1 MNMFSNMSTQVS
13 GLGSSLGSWFKKE
26 GGKEEGVEGQEGQ
39 EAKKEQTSPQE
50 QHSPA
55 SANAS
60 EQSVKGSADENEDAA
75 SQHSGATEGADS
87 NPPSEAEEEPEAKA
101 GFASAVDTAFTDVS
115 KAIEAAAGFG
125 RSLESRMVT
134 GWQQMAEGGLS
145 FNLSAVQGKASAGA
159 KTVGSFFSSAFSKAG
174 ASVKEASSKIKESV
188 EKNTLLSEFN
198 KEQEAFIKA
207 KGGKGGEALPP
218 WVGYPDEEGLKEEI
232 LALSTDRRNFVRSP
246 PTGVSFEFELEAFL
260 PVAQATLAADPN
272 LEKMRFELVPK
283 TINEET
289 FWRNYFYRVGLIRQ
303 STELSSLE
311 REGVDAANKTT
322 ADGER
327 GSKGKDDDVDHPDSP
342 SHGGESEFVS
352 DSFQPSS
359 KDLEE
364 VKRGIS
370 NLTKPSDRPIYRST
384 CYSFSDDGDDD
395 EEEDW
400 EKELRDEL
408 GAELG
413 EYEVVGG
420 GGKDNEKWEEEIQNM
435 IDDEDSSDL
444 R

>member
-1 MNMFSNMSTQVS
+1 MNMFTNVSSQVS
-13 GLGSSLGSWFKKE
+13 GLGTSLGSWFKKDGKPEE
-26 GGKEEGVEGQEGQ
+26 GGAEGQEG
-39 EAKKEQTSPQE
+39 EAKKDQTTPQE
-50 QHSPA
+50 QPSPA

-101 GFASAVDTAFTDVS
+101 GFASALDDMT
-115 KAIEAAAGFG
+115 KAWEGFG
-125 RSLESRMVT
+125 L
-134 GWQQMAEGGLS
+134 
-145 FNLSAVQGKASAGA
+145 NLSAVQGRASASA
-159 KTVGSFFSSAFSKAG
+159 KSVGSFFSTAFSKAG
-174 ASVKEASSKIKESV
+174 ASVKEAGSKIKESV

-207 KGGKGGEALPP
+207 KGGKAGEALPP
-218 WVGYPDEEGLKEEI
+218 WVGYPDEDSLKEEI

-246 PTGVSFEFELEAFL
+246 PTGVSFEFDLEAFL

-283 TINEET
+283 TINEEA

-311 REGVDAANKTT
+311 REGVDASNKSA
-322 ADGER
+322 ADGDK
-327 GSKGKDDDVDHPDSP
+327 GTKGKDDDVEHPDSP

-370 NLTKPSDRPIYRST
+370 NLTKPS
-384 CYSFSDDGDDD
+384 
-395 EEEDW
+395 EEDW
-400 EKELRDEL
+400 EKELREEL
-408 GAELG
+408 GDLG

-420 GGKDNEKWEEEIQNM
+420 AGKDNEKWEEEIQNM
-435 IDDEDSSDL
+435 IDDEDSGDL

>member
-26 GGKEEGVEGQEGQ
+26 GGKEEGAEGQEGQ
-39 EAKKEQTSPQE
+39 EVKKEQTSPQE

-75 SQHSGATEGADS
+75 SQHSGKPPSAVTKPGAPQVAEISATEGADS
-87 NPPSEAEEEPEAKA
+87 NPPSEAEEEPESKA
-101 GFASAVDTAFTDVS
+101 GFAS
-115 KAIEAAAGFG
+115 
-125 RSLESRMVT
+125 
-134 GWQQMAEGGLS
+134 GLS

-303 STELSSLE
+303 STELSTLE
-311 REGVDAANKTT
+311 REGVDAASKTT

-370 NLTKPSDRPIYRST
+370 NLTKPS
-384 CYSFSDDGDDD
+384 
-395 EEEDW
+395 EEDW

>member
-1 MNMFSNMSTQVS
+1 MATM
-13 GLGSSLGSWFKKE
+13 
-26 GGKEEGVEGQEGQ
+26 VE
-39 EAKKEQTSPQE
+39 
-50 QHSPA
+50 SPA
-55 SANAS
+55 SHP
-60 EQSVKGSADENEDAA
+60 AA
-75 SQHSGATEGADS
+75 SPLQKTEEEAEAAMAQQQEQEAGEEGEGGRDVVPPSFHLLADDWNQYFVEVGDWLVSATEGADS

-115 KAIEAAAGFG
+115 KAIE
-125 RSLESRMVT
+125 
-134 GWQQMAEGGLS
+134 GLS

>member
-13 GLGSSLGSWFKKE
+13 GLGTSLGSWFKKE
-26 GGKEEGVEGQEGQ
+26 GGKEEGAEGQEGQ
-39 EAKKEQTSPQE
+39 EGKKEQTSPQE

-115 KAIEAAAGFG
+115 KAIE
-125 RSLESRMVT
+125 
-134 GWQQMAEGGLS
+134 GLS

-370 NLTKPSDRPIYRST
+370 NLTKPS
-384 CYSFSDDGDDD
+384 
-395 EEEDW
+395 EEDW

>member
-1 MNMFSNMSTQVS
+1 MNMFTNVSSQVS
-13 GLGSSLGSWFKKE
+13 GLGTSLGSWFKKDGKPEE
-26 GGKEEGVEGQEGQ
+26 GGAEGQEG
-39 EAKKEQTSPQE
+39 EAKKDQTTPQE
-50 QHSPA
+50 QPSPA

-101 GFASAVDTAFTDVS
+101 GFASALDDMTKAWEAVTDYGRQLEVKLNRTWDELS
-115 KAIEAAAGFG
+115 GMRKGFG
-125 RSLESRMVT
+125 L
-134 GWQQMAEGGLS
+134 
-145 FNLSAVQGKASAGA
+145 NLSAVQGRASASA
-159 KTVGSFFSSAFSKAG
+159 KSVGSFFSTAFSKAG
-174 ASVKEASSKIKESV
+174 ASVKEAGSKIKESV

-207 KGGKGGEALPP
+207 KGGKAGEALPP
-218 WVGYPDEEGLKEEI
+218 WVGYPDEDSLKEEI

-246 PTGVSFEFELEAFL
+246 PTGVSFEFDLEAFL

-283 TINEET
+283 TINEEA

-311 REGVDAANKTT
+311 REGVDASNKSA
-322 ADGER
+322 ADGDK
-327 GSKGKDDDVDHPDSP
+327 GTKGKDDDVEHPDSP

-370 NLTKPSDRPIYRST
+370 NLTKPS
-384 CYSFSDDGDDD
+384 
-395 EEEDW
+395 EEDW
-400 EKELRDEL
+400 EKELREEL
-408 GAELG
+408 GDLG

-420 GGKDNEKWEEEIQNM
+420 AGKDNEKWEEEIQNM
-435 IDDEDSSDL
+435 IDDEDSGDL

>member
-1 MNMFSNMSTQVS
+1 MTTLVEPARCLESNPP
-13 GLGSSLGSWFKKE
+13 G
-26 GGKEEGVEGQEGQ
+26 
-39 EAKKEQTSPQE
+39 
-50 QHSPA
+50 
-55 SANAS
+55 
-60 EQSVKGSADENEDAA
+60 ADEVEVEVLPPSFRHLAQDWNKYFVNVGDWLV
-75 SQHSGATEGADS
+75 SATEGADS
-87 NPPSEAEEEPEAKA
+87 NPASEGEEEPEAKA
-101 GFASAVDTAFTDVS
+101 GFASAVPDVT
-115 KAIEAAAGFG
+115 KAWE
-125 RSLESRMVT
+125 
-134 GWQQMAEGGLS
+134 GLS

-159 KTVGSFFSSAFSKAG
+159 KTVGSFFSTAFSKAG
-174 ASVKEASSKIKESV
+174 ASVKEAGSKIKESV
-188 EKNTLLSEFN
+188 EKNTLLTEFN

-218 WVGYPDEEGLKEEI
+218 WVGYPDEDSLKEEI

-311 REGVDAANKTT
+311 REGVDAASKTT
-322 ADGER
+322 SDGDK
-327 GSKGKDDDVDHPDSP
+327 GTKGKDDDVDHPDSP

-370 NLTKPSDRPIYRST
+370 NLTKPS
-384 CYSFSDDGDDD
+384 
-395 EEEDW
+395 EEDW
-400 EKELRDEL
+400 EKELREEL
-408 GAELG
+408 GEELG

-420 GGKDNEKWEEEIQNM
+420 AGKDNEKWEEEIQNM
-435 IDDEDSSDL
+435 IDDEDSGDL

>member
-1 MNMFSNMSTQVS
+1 MNMFTNVSSQVS
-13 GLGSSLGSWFKKE
+13 GLGTSLGSWFKKDGKPEE
-26 GGKEEGVEGQEGQ
+26 GGAEGQEG
-39 EAKKEQTSPQE
+39 EAKKDQTTPQE
-50 QHSPA
+50 QPSPA

-75 SQHSGATEGADS
+75 SQHSGKKVCAEGQEQAVESKASATEGADS

-101 GFASAVDTAFTDVS
+101 GFASALDDMT
-115 KAIEAAAGFG
+115 KAWEGFG
-125 RSLESRMVT
+125 L
-134 GWQQMAEGGLS
+134 
-145 FNLSAVQGKASAGA
+145 NLSAVQGRASASA
-159 KTVGSFFSSAFSKAG
+159 KSVGSFFSTAFSKAG
-174 ASVKEASSKIKESV
+174 ASVKEAGSKIKESV

-207 KGGKGGEALPP
+207 KGGKAGEALPP
-218 WVGYPDEEGLKEEI
+218 WVGYPDEDSLKEEI

-246 PTGVSFEFELEAFL
+246 PTGVSFEFDLEAFL

-283 TINEET
+283 TINEEA

-311 REGVDAANKTT
+311 REGVDASNKSA
-322 ADGER
+322 ADGDK
-327 GSKGKDDDVDHPDSP
+327 GTKGKDDDVEHPDSP

-370 NLTKPSDRPIYRST
+370 NLTKPS
-384 CYSFSDDGDDD
+384 
-395 EEEDW
+395 EEDW
-400 EKELRDEL
+400 EKELREEL
-408 GAELG
+408 GDLG

-420 GGKDNEKWEEEIQNM
+420 AGKDNEKWEEEIQNM
-435 IDDEDSSDL
+435 IDDEDSGDL

>member
-1 MNMFSNMSTQVS
+1 MLLILIFRKSPFEEILRMGTLVESPLPSTVGGGFEEEPSNDGKDVVPPSLHQLAGDWNQYFVEVGDWLVS
-13 GLGSSLGSWFKKE
+13 
-26 GGKEEGVEGQEGQ
+26 
-39 EAKKEQTSPQE
+39 
-50 QHSPA
+50 
-55 SANAS
+55 
-60 EQSVKGSADENEDAA
+60 
-75 SQHSGATEGADS
+75 ATESADS
-87 NPPSEAEEEPEAKA
+87 NPPSEAEEEAEAKV
-101 GFASAVDTAFTDVS
+101 GFASAMDDVT
-115 KAIEAAAGFG
+115 KAWEGFG
-125 RSLESRMVT
+125 L
-134 GWQQMAEGGLS
+134 
-145 FNLSAVQGKASAGA
+145 NLSAVQGRASASA
-159 KTVGSFFSSAFSKAG
+159 KSVGSFFSTAFSKAG

-188 EKNTLLSEFN
+188 EKNEMEIRYQTLLSEFN

-260 PVAQATLAADPN
+260 PVATATLAADPN

-311 REGVDAANKTT
+311 REGVDASNKST
-322 ADGER
+322 ADGDK
-327 GSKGKDDDVDHPDSP
+327 GTKGKDDDLDHPESP

-370 NLTKPSDRPIYRST
+370 NLTKPS
-384 CYSFSDDGDDD
+384 
-395 EEEDW
+395 EEDW
-400 EKELRDEL
+400 EKELREEL
-408 GAELG
+408 GEELG

-420 GGKDNEKWEEEIQNM
+420 AGKDNEKWEEEIQNM
-435 IDDEDSSDL
+435 IDDEDSGDL

>member
-26 GGKEEGVEGQEGQ
+26 GGKEEGAEGQEGQ
-39 EAKKEQTSPQE
+39 EVKKEQTSPQE

-75 SQHSGATEGADS
+75 SQHSGKPPSAVTKPGAPQVAEISATEGADS
-87 NPPSEAEEEPEAKA
+87 NPPSEAEEEPESKA
-101 GFASAVDTAFTDVS
+101 GFASAVDTAITDVS
-115 KAIEAAAGFG
+115 KAIEAAAGYG
-125 RSLESRMVT
+125 RSLESRMVA
-134 GWQQMAEGGLS
+134 GWQQMAEGGGLS

-303 STELSSLE
+303 STELSTLE
-311 REGVDAANKTT
+311 REGVDAASKTT

-384 CYSFSDDGDDD
+384 CYSFTDDD
-395 EEEDW
+395 EG
-400 EKELRDEL
+400 LFCISQTGL
-408 GAELG
+408 A
-413 EYEVVGG
+413 
-420 GGKDNEKWEEEIQNM
+420 
-435 IDDEDSSDL
+435 
-444 R
+444 

>member
-1 MNMFSNMSTQVS
+1 MNMFTNVSSQVS
-13 GLGSSLGSWFKKE
+13 GLGTSLGSWFKKDGKPEE
-26 GGKEEGVEGQEGQ
+26 GGAEGQEG
-39 EAKKEQTSPQE
+39 EAKKDQTTPQE
-50 QHSPA
+50 QPSPA

-101 GFASAVDTAFTDVS
+101 GFAS
-115 KAIEAAAGFG
+115 GFG
-125 RSLESRMVT
+125 L
-134 GWQQMAEGGLS
+134 
-145 FNLSAVQGKASAGA
+145 NLSAVQGRASASA
-159 KTVGSFFSSAFSKAG
+159 KSVGSFFSTAFSKAG
-174 ASVKEASSKIKESV
+174 ASVKEAGSKIKESV

-207 KGGKGGEALPP
+207 KGGKAGEALPP
-218 WVGYPDEEGLKEEI
+218 WVGYPDEDSLKEEI

-246 PTGVSFEFELEAFL
+246 PTGVSFEFDLEAFL

-283 TINEET
+283 TINEEA

-311 REGVDAANKTT
+311 REGVDASNKSA
-322 ADGER
+322 ADGDK
-327 GSKGKDDDVDHPDSP
+327 GTKGKDDDVEHPDSP

-370 NLTKPSDRPIYRST
+370 NLTKPS
-384 CYSFSDDGDDD
+384 
-395 EEEDW
+395 EEDW
-400 EKELRDEL
+400 EKELREEL
-408 GAELG
+408 GDLG

-420 GGKDNEKWEEEIQNM
+420 AGKDNEKWEEEIQNM
-435 IDDEDSSDL
+435 IDDEDSGDL

>member
-1 MNMFSNMSTQVS
+1 MNMFTNVSSQVS
-13 GLGSSLGSWFKKE
+13 GLGTSLGSWFKKD
-26 GGKEEGVEGQEGQ
+26 GKPEDGTAAEGQEG
-39 EAKKEQTSPQE
+39 EAKKDQTTPQE
-50 QHSPA
+50 QPSPA

-75 SQHSGATEGADS
+75 SQHSGKKVCAEGQEQAVESKASATEGADS

-101 GFASAVDTAFTDVS
+101 GFAS
-115 KAIEAAAGFG
+115 GFG
-125 RSLESRMVT
+125 L
-134 GWQQMAEGGLS
+134 
-145 FNLSAVQGKASAGA
+145 NLSAVQGRASASA
-159 KTVGSFFSSAFSKAG
+159 KSVGSFFSTAFSKAG
-174 ASVKEASSKIKESV
+174 ASVKEAGSKIKESV
-188 EKNTLLSEFN
+188 EKNTLLTEFN

-218 WVGYPDEEGLKEEI
+218 WVGYPDEDSLKEEI

-246 PTGVSFEFELEAFL
+246 PTGVSFEFDLEAFL

-283 TINEET
+283 AINEEA

-311 REGVDAANKTT
+311 REGVDASSKSA
-322 ADGER
+322 ADGDK
-327 GSKGKDDDVDHPDSP
+327 GTKGKDDDVEHPDSP

-370 NLTKPSDRPIYRST
+370 NLTKPS
-384 CYSFSDDGDDD
+384 
-395 EEEDW
+395 EEDW
-400 EKELRDEL
+400 EKELREEL
-408 GAELG
+408 GEALG

-420 GGKDNEKWEEEIQNM
+420 AGKDNEKWEEEIQNM
-435 IDDEDSSDL
+435 IDDEDSGDL

>member
-1 MNMFSNMSTQVS
+1 MATM
-13 GLGSSLGSWFKKE
+13 
-26 GGKEEGVEGQEGQ
+26 VE
-39 EAKKEQTSPQE
+39 
-50 QHSPA
+50 SPA
-55 SANAS
+55 SHP
-60 EQSVKGSADENEDAA
+60 AA
-75 SQHSGATEGADS
+75 SPLQKTREEEEEEEAQQQEQEPGEEGEGGRDVVPPSFHLLADDWNQYFVEVGDWLVSATEGADS

-115 KAIEAAAGFG
+115 KAIE
-125 RSLESRMVT
+125 
-134 GWQQMAEGGLS
+134 GLS

-370 NLTKPSDRPIYRST
+370 NLTKPS
-384 CYSFSDDGDDD
+384 
-395 EEEDW
+395 EEDW

>member
-1 MNMFSNMSTQVS
+1 MGTLVELQRSLTPNSPDAPLGTEDSSDVFEDGQIVVPPSFHQLAEDWNHYFVEVGDWLVS
-13 GLGSSLGSWFKKE
+13 
-26 GGKEEGVEGQEGQ
+26 
-39 EAKKEQTSPQE
+39 
-50 QHSPA
+50 
-55 SANAS
+55 
-60 EQSVKGSADENEDAA
+60 
-75 SQHSGATEGADS
+75 ATEGADS

-101 GFASAVDTAFTDVS
+101 GFASALEDMT
-115 KAIEAAAGFG
+115 KAWEGFG
-125 RSLESRMVT
+125 L
-134 GWQQMAEGGLS
+134 
-145 FNLSAVQGKASAGA
+145 NLSAVQGRASASA
-159 KTVGSFFSSAFSKAG
+159 KSVGSFFSTAFSKAG
-174 ASVKEASSKIKESV
+174 ASVKEAGSKIKESV
-188 EKNTLLSEFN
+188 EKNTLLTEFN

-218 WVGYPDEEGLKEEI
+218 WVGYPDEDSLKEEI

-246 PTGVSFEFELEAFL
+246 PTGVSFEFDLEAFL

-283 TINEET
+283 AINEEA

-311 REGVDAANKTT
+311 REGVDASSKSA
-322 ADGER
+322 ADGDK
-327 GSKGKDDDVDHPDSP
+327 GTKGKDDDVEHPDSP

-370 NLTKPSDRPIYRST
+370 NLTKPS
-384 CYSFSDDGDDD
+384 
-395 EEEDW
+395 EEDW
-400 EKELRDEL
+400 EKELREEL
-408 GAELG
+408 GEALG

-420 GGKDNEKWEEEIQNM
+420 AGKDNEKWEEEIQNM
-435 IDDEDSSDL
+435 IDDEDSGDL

>member
-1 MNMFSNMSTQVS
+1 MATM
-13 GLGSSLGSWFKKE
+13 
-26 GGKEEGVEGQEGQ
+26 VE
-39 EAKKEQTSPQE
+39 
-50 QHSPA
+50 SPA
-55 SANAS
+55 SHP
-60 EQSVKGSADENEDAA
+60 AA
-75 SQHSGATEGADS
+75 SPLQKTEEEAEAAMAQQQEQEAGEEGEGGRDVVPPSFHLLADDWNQYFVEVGDWLVSATEGADS

>member
-101 GFASAVDTAFTDVS
+101 GFAS
-115 KAIEAAAGFG
+115 
-125 RSLESRMVT
+125 
-134 GWQQMAEGGLS
+134 GLS

>member
-1 MNMFSNMSTQVS
+1 MSTQVS
-13 GLGSSLGSWFKKE
+13 GLGTSLGSWFKKE
-26 GGKEEGVEGQEGQ
+26 GGKEEGAEGQEGQ
-39 EAKKEQTSPQE
+39 EGKKEQTSPQE

-75 SQHSGATEGADS
+75 SQHSGKAPSAVTKPGAPQVAEISATEGADS

-115 KAIEAAAGFG
+115 KAIE
-125 RSLESRMVT
+125 
-134 GWQQMAEGGLS
+134 GLS

-370 NLTKPSDRPIYRST
+370 NLTKPS
-384 CYSFSDDGDDD
+384 
-395 EEEDW
+395 EEDW

>member
-1 MNMFSNMSTQVS
+1 MGTLVELQRSLTSNSPDAPLGNQDPS
-13 GLGSSLGSWFKKE
+13 QGL
-26 GGKEEGVEGQEGQ
+26 EEGQNIVPPSFHQLAEDWNHYFVEVGDWLV
-39 EAKKEQTSPQE
+39 S
-50 QHSPA
+50 
-55 SANAS
+55 
-60 EQSVKGSADENEDAA
+60 
-75 SQHSGATEGADS
+75 ATEGADS

-101 GFASAVDTAFTDVS
+101 GFASALDDMT
-115 KAIEAAAGFG
+115 KAWEGFG
-125 RSLESRMVT
+125 L
-134 GWQQMAEGGLS
+134 
-145 FNLSAVQGKASAGA
+145 NLSAVQGRASASA
-159 KTVGSFFSSAFSKAG
+159 KSVGSFFSTAFSKAG
-174 ASVKEASSKIKESV
+174 ASVKEAGSKIKESV

-207 KGGKGGEALPP
+207 KGGKAGEALPP
-218 WVGYPDEEGLKEEI
+218 WVGYPDEDSLKEEI

-246 PTGVSFEFELEAFL
+246 PTGVSFEFDLEAFL

-283 TINEET
+283 TINEEA

-311 REGVDAANKTT
+311 REGVDASNKSA
-322 ADGER
+322 ADGDK
-327 GSKGKDDDVDHPDSP
+327 GTKGKDDDVEHPDSP

-370 NLTKPSDRPIYRST
+370 NLTKPSDQAIYRST
-384 CYSFSDDGDDD
+384 CFNFVEE

-400 EKELRDEL
+400 EKELREEL
-408 GAELG
+408 GDLG

-420 GGKDNEKWEEEIQNM
+420 AGKDNEKWEEEIQNM
-435 IDDEDSSDL
+435 IDDEDSGDL

>member
-1 MNMFSNMSTQVS
+1 MGTLVELQRSLTPNSPDAPLGTEDSSDVFEDGQIVVPPSFHQLAEDWNHYFVEVGDWLVS
-13 GLGSSLGSWFKKE
+13 
-26 GGKEEGVEGQEGQ
+26 
-39 EAKKEQTSPQE
+39 
-50 QHSPA
+50 
-55 SANAS
+55 
-60 EQSVKGSADENEDAA
+60 
-75 SQHSGATEGADS
+75 ATEGADS

-101 GFASAVDTAFTDVS
+101 GFASALEDMT
-115 KAIEAAAGFG
+115 KAWEVVADYGRQLEVRLNRTWDELDGARKGFG
-125 RSLESRMVT
+125 L
-134 GWQQMAEGGLS
+134 
-145 FNLSAVQGKASAGA
+145 NLSAVQGRASASA
-159 KTVGSFFSSAFSKAG
+159 KSVGSFFSTAFSKAG
-174 ASVKEASSKIKESV
+174 ASVKEAGSKIKESV
-188 EKNTLLSEFN
+188 EKNTLLTEFN

-218 WVGYPDEEGLKEEI
+218 WVGYPDEDSLKEEI

-246 PTGVSFEFELEAFL
+246 PTGVSFEFDLEAFL

-283 TINEET
+283 AINEEA

-311 REGVDAANKTT
+311 REGVDASSKSA
-322 ADGER
+322 ADGDK
-327 GSKGKDDDVDHPDSP
+327 GTKGKDDDVEHPDSP

-370 NLTKPSDRPIYRST
+370 NLTKPS
-384 CYSFSDDGDDD
+384 
-395 EEEDW
+395 EEDW
-400 EKELRDEL
+400 EKELREEL
-408 GAELG
+408 GEALG

-420 GGKDNEKWEEEIQNM
+420 AGKDNEKWEEEIQNM
-435 IDDEDSSDL
+435 IDDEDSGDL

>member
-1 MNMFSNMSTQVS
+1 MNMFSNMSSQVS
-13 GLGSSLGSWFKKE
+13 GLGSSLGSWFKKD
-26 GGKEEGVEGQEGQ
+26 GPKGAGEEGAEGQEG
-39 EAKKEQTSPQE
+39 EAKKEQTTPQE
-50 QHSPA
+50 QPSPA

-87 NPPSEAEEEPEAKA
+87 NPPSEGEEEPEAKA
-101 GFASAVDTAFTDVS
+101 GFTSAMTDISQV
-115 KAIEAAAGFG
+115 
-125 RSLESRMVT
+125 
-134 GWQQMAEGGLS
+134 WQGLS

-159 KTVGSFFSSAFSKAG
+159 KTVGSFFSTAFSKAG
-174 ASVKEASSKIKESV
+174 ASVKEAGSKIKESV

-218 WVGYPDEEGLKEEI
+218 WVGYPDEESLKEEI

-246 PTGVSFEFELEAFL
+246 PTGVSFEFDLEAFL

-311 REGVDAANKTT
+311 REGVDAANKTS
-322 ADGER
+322 ADGDK
-327 GSKGKDDDVDHPDSP
+327 GTKGKDDDVEHPDSP
-342 SHGGESEFVS
+342 SHGGDSEFVS

-359 KDLEE
+359 TDLEE

-370 NLTKPSDRPIYRST
+370 NLTKPS
-384 CYSFSDDGDDD
+384 
-395 EEEDW
+395 EEDW
-400 EKELRDEL
+400 EKELREEL
-408 GAELG
+408 GEELG

-420 GGKDNEKWEEEIQNM
+420 AGKDSEKWEEEIQNM
-435 IDDEDSSDL
+435 IDDEDSADL

>member
-26 GGKEEGVEGQEGQ
+26 GGKEEGAEGQEGQ
-39 EAKKEQTSPQE
+39 EVKKEQTSPQE

-87 NPPSEAEEEPEAKA
+87 NPPSEAEEEPESKA
-101 GFASAVDTAFTDVS
+101 GFAS
-115 KAIEAAAGFG
+115 
-125 RSLESRMVT
+125 
-134 GWQQMAEGGLS
+134 GLS

-303 STELSSLE
+303 STELSTLE
-311 REGVDAANKTT
+311 REGVDAASKTT

-370 NLTKPSDRPIYRST
+370 NLTKPS
-384 CYSFSDDGDDD
+384 
-395 EEEDW
+395 EEDW

>member
-1 MNMFSNMSTQVS
+1 MATM
-13 GLGSSLGSWFKKE
+13 
-26 GGKEEGVEGQEGQ
+26 VE
-39 EAKKEQTSPQE
+39 
-50 QHSPA
+50 SPA
-55 SANAS
+55 SHP
-60 EQSVKGSADENEDAA
+60 AA
-75 SQHSGATEGADS
+75 SPLQKTEEEAEAAMAQQQEQEAGEEGEGGRDVVPPSFHLLADDWNQYFVEVGDWLVSATEGADS

-101 GFASAVDTAFTDVS
+101 GFAS
-115 KAIEAAAGFG
+115 
-125 RSLESRMVT
+125 
-134 GWQQMAEGGLS
+134 GLS

>member
-1 MNMFSNMSTQVS
+1 MNMFSNVSNQVS
-13 GLGSSLGSWFKKE
+13 GLGSSLGSWFKKDGTK
-26 GGKEEGVEGQEGQ
+26 GGEEGAEGQEG
-39 EAKKEQTSPQE
+39 EVKKDQITPQE
-50 QHSPA
+50 QPSPA

-60 EQSVKGSADENEDAA
+60 EQSVKGSADENEDGA
-75 SQHSGATEGADS
+75 SQHSGKKPSAESQGSAAVVTKSSATEGADS
-87 NPPSEAEEEPEAKA
+87 NPASEGEEEPEAKA
-101 GFASAVDTAFTDVS
+101 GFAS
-115 KAIEAAAGFG
+115 
-125 RSLESRMVT
+125 
-134 GWQQMAEGGLS
+134 GLS

-159 KTVGSFFSSAFSKAG
+159 KTVGSFFSTAFSKAG
-174 ASVKEASSKIKESV
+174 ASVKEAGSKIKESV
-188 EKNTLLSEFN
+188 EKNTLLTEFN

-218 WVGYPDEEGLKEEI
+218 WVGYPDEDSLKEEI

-311 REGVDAANKTT
+311 REGVDAASKTT
-322 ADGER
+322 SDGDK
-327 GSKGKDDDVDHPDSP
+327 GTKGKDDDVDHPDSP

-370 NLTKPSDRPIYRST
+370 NLTKPS
-384 CYSFSDDGDDD
+384 
-395 EEEDW
+395 EEDW
-400 EKELRDEL
+400 EKELREEL
-408 GAELG
+408 GEELG

-420 GGKDNEKWEEEIQNM
+420 AGKDNEKWEEEIQNM
-435 IDDEDSSDL
+435 IDDEDSGDL

>member
-1 MNMFSNMSTQVS
+1 MATM
-13 GLGSSLGSWFKKE
+13 
-26 GGKEEGVEGQEGQ
+26 VE
-39 EAKKEQTSPQE
+39 
-50 QHSPA
+50 SPA
-55 SANAS
+55 SHP
-60 EQSVKGSADENEDAA
+60 AA
-75 SQHSGATEGADS
+75 SPLQKTREEEEEEEEAQQQEQEPGEEGEGGRDVVPPSFHLLADDWNQYFVEVGDWLVSATEGADS

-115 KAIEAAAGFG
+115 KAIE
-125 RSLESRMVT
+125 
-134 GWQQMAEGGLS
+134 GLS

-370 NLTKPSDRPIYRST
+370 NLTKPS
-384 CYSFSDDGDDD
+384 
-395 EEEDW
+395 EEDW

>member
-1 MNMFSNMSTQVS
+1 MNMFSNVSNQVS
-13 GLGSSLGSWFKKE
+13 GLGSSLGSWFKKD
-26 GGKEEGVEGQEGQ
+26 GAKPGEEGSEGLEGEGKQ
-39 EAKKEQTSPQE
+39 SSPQE
-50 QHSPA
+50 QPSPA

-87 NPPSEAEEEPEAKA
+87 NPPSEGEEEPEAKA
-101 GFASAVDTAFTDVS
+101 GFAS
-115 KAIEAAAGFG
+115 
-125 RSLESRMVT
+125 
-134 GWQQMAEGGLS
+134 GLS

-159 KTVGSFFSSAFSKAG
+159 KTVGSFFSTAFSKAG
-174 ASVKEASSKIKESV
+174 ASVKEAGSKIKESV

-218 WVGYPDEEGLKEEI
+218 WVGYPDEDSLKEEI

-322 ADGER
+322 SSGDKGT
-327 GSKGKDDDVDHPDSP
+327 KGKDDDVDHPDSP

-370 NLTKPSDRPIYRST
+370 NLTKPS
-384 CYSFSDDGDDD
+384 
-395 EEEDW
+395 EEDW
-400 EKELRDEL
+400 EKELREEL
-408 GAELG
+408 GEELG

-420 GGKDNEKWEEEIQNM
+420 AGKDNEKWEEEIQNM
-435 IDDEDSSDL
+435 IDDEDSGDL

>member
-1 MNMFSNMSTQVS
+1 MNMFTNVSSQVS
-13 GLGSSLGSWFKKE
+13 GLGTSLGSWFKKD
-26 GGKEEGVEGQEGQ
+26 GKPEDGTAAEGQEG
-39 EAKKEQTSPQE
+39 EAKKDQTTPQE
-50 QHSPA
+50 QPSPA

-101 GFASAVDTAFTDVS
+101 GFASALEDMT
-115 KAIEAAAGFG
+115 KAWEGFG
-125 RSLESRMVT
+125 L
-134 GWQQMAEGGLS
+134 
-145 FNLSAVQGKASAGA
+145 NLSAVQGRASASA
-159 KTVGSFFSSAFSKAG
+159 KSVGSFFSTAFSKAG
-174 ASVKEASSKIKESV
+174 ASVKEAGSKIKESV
-188 EKNTLLSEFN
+188 EKNTLLTEFN

-218 WVGYPDEEGLKEEI
+218 WVGYPDEDSLKEEI

-246 PTGVSFEFELEAFL
+246 PTGVSFEFDLEAFL

-283 TINEET
+283 AINEEA

-311 REGVDAANKTT
+311 REGVDASSKSA
-322 ADGER
+322 ADGDK
-327 GSKGKDDDVDHPDSP
+327 GTKGKDDDVEHPDSP

-370 NLTKPSDRPIYRST
+370 NLTKPS
-384 CYSFSDDGDDD
+384 
-395 EEEDW
+395 EEDW
-400 EKELRDEL
+400 EKELREEL
-408 GAELG
+408 GEALG

-420 GGKDNEKWEEEIQNM
+420 AGKDNEKWEEEIQNM
-435 IDDEDSSDL
+435 IDDEDSGDL

>member
-1 MNMFSNMSTQVS
+1 MATMVENPA
-13 GLGSSLGSWFKKE
+13 SLPAASPLQKTKEEAEEAAMAQQQEQEAGEE
-26 GGKEEGVEGQEGQ
+26 GGEGGRDVVPPSFHLLADDWNQYFVEVGDWLV
-39 EAKKEQTSPQE
+39 S
-50 QHSPA
+50 
-55 SANAS
+55 
-60 EQSVKGSADENEDAA
+60 
-75 SQHSGATEGADS
+75 ATEGADS

-101 GFASAVDTAFTDVS
+101 GFAS
-115 KAIEAAAGFG
+115 
-125 RSLESRMVT
+125 
-134 GWQQMAEGGLS
+134 GLS

-384 CYSFSDDGDDD
+384 CYSFSVDDD

>member
-1 MNMFSNMSTQVS
+1 MATLVETPASHPAALPLQKT
-13 GLGSSLGSWFKKE
+13 KE
-26 GGKEEGVEGQEGQ
+26 EVEEEAIAQQEQEEGVEGQDGRDVVPP
-39 EAKKEQTSPQE
+39 SF
-50 QHSPA
+50 HHL
-55 SANAS
+55 
-60 EQSVKGSADENEDAA
+60 ADDWNQYFVEVGDWLV
-75 SQHSGATEGADS
+75 SATEGADS
-87 NPPSEAEEEPEAKA
+87 NPPSEAEEEPESKA
-101 GFASAVDTAFTDVS
+101 GFAS
-115 KAIEAAAGFG
+115 
-125 RSLESRMVT
+125 
-134 GWQQMAEGGLS
+134 GLS

-303 STELSSLE
+303 STELSTLE
-311 REGVDAANKTT
+311 REGVDAASKTT

-370 NLTKPSDRPIYRST
+370 NLTKPS
-384 CYSFSDDGDDD
+384 
-395 EEEDW
+395 EEDW